1 MVVLGEGEEV
11 TFGLVAGVGVSLGR
25 AARAVGVRSM
35 RVEIPEKGIKRLR
48 LGRDGA
54 AGSRGPADY

>member
-11 TFGLVAGVGVSLGR
+11 KFGLIAGMGVGLGR
-25 AARAVGVRSM
+25 AARAVGVRGV

-54 AGSRGPADY
+54 AGARGPADY